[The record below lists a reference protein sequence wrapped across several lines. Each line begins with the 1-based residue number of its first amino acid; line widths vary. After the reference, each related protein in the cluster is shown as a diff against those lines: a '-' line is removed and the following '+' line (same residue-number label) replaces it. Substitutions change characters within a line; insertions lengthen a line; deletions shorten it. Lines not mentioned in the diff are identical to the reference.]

1 MNHLFVTGGILLAAA
16 PGAAIPTMDDVPAL
30 AAAAIVRRI
39 DVPMSAIHISS
50 TKPSTKMPGFVVCGI
65 IDEQSAGGDKNERF
79 FVVIPGDFA
88 ILDRDGQKLVDTYWS
103 ANQCK

>member
-16 PGAAIPTMDDVPAL
+16 PGAAIPTMDDVPTL
-30 AAAAIVRRI
+30 AAAAIVRRV

-50 TKPSTKMPGFVVCGI
+50 VKPSTRMPGFVVCGI
-65 IDEQSAGGDKNERF
+65 VDEQSAEGDKNERF

-88 ILDRDGQKLVDTYWS
+88 ILDRDGPKLVDTYWS

>member
-16 PGAAIPTMDDVPAL
+16 PGAAIPTIADVPAL
-30 AAAAIVRRI
+30 AAAAITRRV
-39 DVPMSAIHISS
+39 DVPMSNIHISS
-50 TKPSTKMPGFVVCGI
+50 AKPSTRMPGFVVCGI
-65 IDEQSAGGDKNERF
+65 VDEQSADGDKNERF

-88 ILDRDGQKLVDTYWS
+88 ILDRDGSKLVDTYWS